1 MSADPAAHGSVALG
15 LDLGTSSAKV
25 CALDER
31 DRVLGIQSEP
41 YPSIVPQPAWAEQDP
56 ALWLPA
62 IARACRRLM
71 QGCGLVPE
79 QVRGLAVSSAAHI
92 GVMLDAA
99 GQPLRPALLWHD
111 QRSQA
116 ESRRLS
122 DAAGD
127 EIFAIGNNW
136 PTPTWTLAHLAW
148 IRAHD
153 AQAWSK
159 MRHLLLSKDYL
170 GYQLTGQ
177 MASDPAAAVS
187 ALLFD
192 VHTGDWSQRLCD
204 LAGIER
210 SRLAPVLPVGAQIG
224 SLLAEPAALLGLASG
239 TPVYN
244 GTMDSTAETLSAGVR
259 TEGECVIRLASAG
272 GIHGISSPARVHP
285 KLISYPYPVA
295 PYWMSQA
302 GTNTCAS
309 AVAWACSLMT
319 GDSTDG
325 GAGGASAGSAD
336 LGDAPDF
343 VAWSALAE
351 QAPAGSNGLFFHPY
365 LAGERCPYWD
375 PDLRASFVGLGLHHR
390 RSDLARAVYEGTAYS
405 LRDALSVMQGAGFRL
420 GKVRLLGGGAKSRI
434 WTEIV
439 SAVLNTPVQAAPLAD
454 SSVGA
459 ALLAQIGM
467 QLHRSAADIPA
478 DIASAGSRQFSPPA
492 GLVEQYALGFERYCK
507 IQQQLAGVYQTD

>member
-1 MSADPAAHGSVALG
+1 MSADPAARGAVALG

-31 DRVLGIQSEP
+31 GRLLGLQSEP
-41 YPSIVPQPAWAEQDP
+41 YPSIVPQTAWAEQDP
-56 ALWLPA
+56 TLWLPA
-62 IARACRRLM
+62 IGRACRRLM
-71 QGCGLVPE
+71 QACTLVPA
-79 QVRGLAVSSAAHI
+79 QVRGLAISSAAHI

-116 ESRRLS
+116 ESRRLA
-122 DAAGD
+122 DEAGD
-127 EIFAIGNNW
+127 KIFAIGNNW
-136 PTPTWTLAHLAW
+136 PTPTWTIAHLAW

-153 AQAWSK
+153 AQAWSR

-170 GYQLTGQ
+170 AYQLTGQ
-177 MASDPAAAVS
+177 IASDPAAAVS

-192 VHTGDWSQRLCD
+192 VHTGDWSQPLCE
-204 LAGIER
+204 LAGLDR
-210 SRLAPVLPVGAQIG
+210 SRLAPVLPVGARIG
-224 SLLAEPAALLGLASG
+224 SLLAEPAALLGLATG
-239 TPVYN
+239 TAVYN

-259 TEGECVIRLASAG
+259 TEGECVVRLASAG

-319 GDSTDG
+319 GGGTEGGTG
-325 GAGGASAGSAD
+325 GATDRS
-336 LGDAPDF
+336 DAPDF
-343 VAWSALAE
+343 AAWSALAE

-375 PDLRASFVGLGLHHR
+375 PQLRASFVGLGLHHQ

-420 GKVRLLGGGAKSRI
+420 GNVRLLGGGAKSRI

-454 SSVGA
+454 SSLGA
-459 ALLAQIGM
+459 ALLAQVGM
-467 QLHRSAADIPA
+467 QVYRSSADIPT
-478 DIASAGSRQFSPPA
+478 DIASAKSRQFSPPA
-492 GLVEQYALGFERYCK
+492 GLVEQYASGFERYSK
-507 IQQQLAGVYQTD
+507 IQQQLAGVYQAD